1 MTPRILI
8 QGRDNTSVL
17 RSGNRLREI
26 DRMPCAQQRAA
37 DIRWLKLIA
46 VFASLLAAYWLGTW
60 WPVA

>member
-37 DIRWLKLIA
+37 DIRWLKLIG
-46 VFASLLAAYWLGTW
+46 LIGAALFFYWLGGQS
-60 WPVA
+60 